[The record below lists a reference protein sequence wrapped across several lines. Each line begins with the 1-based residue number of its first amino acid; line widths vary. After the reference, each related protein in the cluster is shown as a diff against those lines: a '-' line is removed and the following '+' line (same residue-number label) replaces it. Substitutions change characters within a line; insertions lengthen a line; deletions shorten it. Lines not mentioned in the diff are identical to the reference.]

1 MSADPRE
8 TLNASPMSRLQLIVI
23 AITVALN
30 GLDGFDVLSISFA
43 SPGIAAAW
51 HINRAE
57 LGIVL
62 SMELIGM
69 GLGSVL
75 LGGVADQIGRRRT
88 LLGCLATMAL
98 GMFMA
103 TSAKNVYDLSI
114 WRVLTGLGI
123 GGMLAAINAVA
134 AEFANAKSRGFAVSV
149 MAIGYPLGAIIG
161 GSVAAL
167 LLRHGD
173 WREVFLFGA
182 IATATLI
189 PFVYWLVPESVH
201 WLCQRQP
208 ARALADVNRSLA
220 RMGYAPVDALPAMPT
235 TARKLGIADIF
246 SPELA
251 PVTILVTLAYFLH
264 VTAFYYILK
273 WVPKIVV
280 DMGFSAASAAGV
292 LVWANVGGALGGAVS
307 ASHRAASA

>member
-1 MSADPRE
+1 
-8 TLNASPMSRLQLIVI
+8 
-23 AITVALN
+23 
-30 GLDGFDVLSISFA
+30 
-43 SPGIAAAW
+43 
-51 HINRAE
+51 
-57 LGIVL
+57 
-62 SMELIGM
+62 
-69 GLGSVL
+69 
-75 LGGVADQIGRRRT
+75 
-88 LLGCLATMAL
+88 
-98 GMFMA
+98 
-103 TSAKNVYDLSI
+103 
-114 WRVLTGLGI
+114 
-123 GGMLAAINAVA
+123 MLAAINAVA
-134 AEFANAKSRGFAVSV
+134 AEFANAKRRELAVSV
-149 MAIGYPLGAIIG
+149 MAIGYPTRCGHRRHGRGA
-161 GSVAAL
+161 

-182 IATATLI
+182 IATATFI

-208 ARALADVNRSLA
+208 ARALDDVNRSLA

-235 TARKLGIADIF
+235 RARKLGIADIF

-292 LVWANVGGALGGAVS
+292 LVWANVGGALGGAALGLASRRIRLKYLTMFVLAMSAVMLAVFGRGEQNLADLSLVCAITGFFTNGGIVGLYGILAQAFPTHVRATGTGFAVGFGRGGAVIAPIVAGYLFHAGFGLQIVS
-307 ASHRAASA
+307 VAMGLCPLVAAAAIWRLPARAQADGA